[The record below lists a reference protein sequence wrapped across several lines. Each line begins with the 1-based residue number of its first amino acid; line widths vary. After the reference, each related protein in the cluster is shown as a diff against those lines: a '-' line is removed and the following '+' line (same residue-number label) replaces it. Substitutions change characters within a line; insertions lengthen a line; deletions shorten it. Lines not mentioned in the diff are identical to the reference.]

1 MKPYVTFKRGKHCR
15 AASDFPRS
23 RLVIIK
29 VISGFNTDVEFDG
42 VVYHIQTEDK
52 GLSSKK
58 IISLVYVG
66 GTILAS
72 KRTTYDDI
80 PEGDLDEKVLA
91 ARVSKQHKLMCAAIK
106 AGRIDELK
114 EMTSKASAARSS
126 KFRGVV
132 VEKSRVKP
140 AAATPDLPDEPP
152 KIGDTFPSPPKP
164 EVPLTETSAVGSN
177 RNEAPAEPEP
187 TETARDLVE
196 DEFPDTI
203 EVDAD
208 SILVEFEDSQKIEM
222 PAFDPFEE
230 VQVIDDSNIVFEE
243 ALISEVVDVQGE
255 DVSVVS
261 ELSGKERPSNTKLSV
276 ELLGDYRFKGGDRHT
291 LSIMVCR
298 GTGRKVVPDA
308 QIMVKVLGSSFR
320 PVIFHAKSDSNGLAK
335 VHLQVPHFNAGR
347 AALLIRAIDMGEEL
361 ELRRIVIPG

>member
-1 MKPYVTFKRGKHCR
+1 MQPYVTVKRGKQCR
-15 AASDFPRS
+15 AASDIPRS

-72 KRTTYDDI
+72 KRTTYADI
-80 PEGDLDEKVLA
+80 PEGELDEKMIA

-126 KFRGVV
+126 KFQGVV

-140 AAATPDLPDEPP
+140 PSPAADLSEEAPDL
-152 KIGDTFPSPPKP
+152 GDTFPAPPRPQVPDADTPAAEKNGHEASPVAKP
-164 EVPLTETSAVGSN
+164 SEIAGELIE
-177 RNEAPAEPEP
+177 E
-187 TETARDLVE
+187 
-196 DEFPDTI
+196 EFPDTI
-203 EVDAD
+203 ELDAD

-230 VQVIDDSNIVFEE
+230 VQIIDDSSIVFEE
-243 ALISEVVDVQGE
+243 ALISEVLDVQGD

-261 ELSGKERPSNTKLSV
+261 ELSGKERPSNSKLSV
-276 ELLGDYRFKGGDRHT
+276 ELLGDHRFKGGDRHT